1 MRNNRYILILS
12 SLALVFGCTREQPEP
27 IERQYGE
34 PIPYSVSVDAGPLTR
49 VAFDGEDINS
59 GDYKFAT
66 GDQLYIS
73 DAGGNISGI
82 LSITSGVGSNTA
94 TFDGE
99 LTPVVD
105 FTPTAD
111 TDLVITL
118 VGSSQINNSFFPI
131 SGGRITGAPTYPST
145 IPASTSVADLV
156 QNYSH
161 FTANVKYGVR
171 SYTLHQQTVFLN
183 FRLDLL
189 ASSIT
194 GSPATVDVDIK
205 SADGNTTLRT
215 VSGVTIGGNAS
226 IACLQFTTIFPAGT
240 SLQGA
245 QIVVDN
251 GSGIHCTPDFASD
264 LTLEANK
271 YYAVSRTNVEPFTVE
286 APAGGNGLTIT
297 LKYENLQYR
306 RYTDGAWTDWEDCP
320 ASIIISAGNKINL
333 RGKGTSYYNSD
344 NSHPLFTIDNN
355 YTANIY
361 GDIMSLMCDSEWDR
375 TSTVGTRAFS
385 QTFKGI
391 RVNIPADK
399 ELLLSA
405 VTLGTSCYE
414 GMFQGCTVLKK
425 SPVLPATASAEACYK
440 SMFEGCTALVDPP
453 SSIPFTTLAKS
464 ACNRMFF
471 GCTNLTSSPEFSN
484 SLTEVGESGCSE
496 MFSGCSK
503 LKDPPSSLPAGTLRF
518 KAYYKMFWSCVKL
531 ESIPEFPHTDG
542 VVYDLAAGTSAENN
556 QQNGLCYQMFYKCD
570 ALTSLAGKKL
580 FNSITPLKL
589 GCFND
594 MFSTC
599 ANLATVPE
607 DFLPAL
613 TLAKSC
619 YRGMFQQ
626 CKKLTKAPYLPAA
639 TLEDHCYR
647 FMFNTCTSLVEIKCY
662 STTSVSNDAYT
673 QNWLANAKN
682 TSDCKFHY
690 RSGTSWYRNN
700 NSGVPEYWEMIAET
714 VQ

>member
-189 ASSIT
+189 ADSIT
-194 GSPATVDVDIK
+194 GSPSDVDVKIK
-205 SADGNTTLRT
+205 GSDGNTTLRT

-251 GSGIHCTPDFASD
+251 GSGIHCTPDFAAD

-271 YYAVSRTNVEPFTVE
+271 YYSVSRTNVEPFTVE
-286 APAGGNGLTIT
+286 APSGGTGATIT
-297 LKYENLQYR
+297 LKYENIQVKTYTYTLGEWVWSDWHEYSSPIGLSAGGKVCMR
-306 RYTDGAWTDWEDCP
+306 GKETAFNNTDG
-320 ASIIISAGNKINL
+320 SS
-333 RGKGTSYYNSD
+333 
-344 NSHPLFTIDNN
+344 PLFTTTNPVS
-355 YTANIY
+355 IY
-361 GDIMSLMCDSEWDR
+361 GDIMSLMCDEDWNRKSA
-375 TSTVGTRAFS
+375 VGSNAFY
-385 QTFKGI
+385 QAFKGVP
-391 RVNIPADK
+391 VNIPADK

-405 VTLGTSCYE
+405 ATLGTSCYE

-425 SPVLPATASAEACYK
+425 SPVLPAQTSAESCYK

-453 SSIPFTTLAKS
+453 SSIPFTTIANS
-464 ACNRMFF
+464 ACNKMFF

-496 MFSGCSK
+496 MFSGCTK
-503 LKDPPSSLPAGTLRF
+503 LQFPPSTLPAGTLRF
-518 KAYYKMFWSCVKL
+518 KAYYKMFYNCTKL
-531 ESIPEFPHTDG
+531 ASIPDFPCTPG

-580 FNSITPLKL
+580 FNSVTPLKL

-599 ANLATVPE
+599 ANLTTVPE

-626 CKKLTKAPYLPAA
+626 CKKLTKAPNLPAA

-647 FMFNTCTSLVEIKCY
+647 FMFNTCTNLVEIKCY
-662 STTSVSNDAYT
+662 STTSVSNDSYT
-673 QNWLANAKN
+673 QNWLKGAKN
-682 TSDCKFHY
+682 TSDCKFHHL
-690 RSGTSWYRNN
+690 STTSWYRNN
-700 NSGVPEYWEMIAET
+700 DSGVPSNWEMIAE
-714 VQ
+714 

>member
-1 MRNNRYILILS
+1 MRNYRHLLILS
-12 SLALVFGCTREQPEP
+12 SLVLVLGCTREQPEA

-34 PIPYSVSVDAGPLTR
+34 PIPYSVSVETGPMTR
-49 VAFDGEDINS
+49 ATFDGSIISS
-59 GDYKFAT
+59 GDYEFAA

-82 LSITSGVGSNTA
+82 LNITSGVGSSTA

-99 LTPVVD
+99 LTPVQN
-105 FTPTAD
+105 FTPTSD
-111 TDLVITL
+111 TDLIITL
-118 VGSSQINNSFFPI
+118 VGSSQSSFFPI

-145 IPASTSVADLV
+145 ISASTSVADLV

-189 ASSIT
+189 ASSID
-194 GSPATVDVDIK
+194 GSPSTVSVDIK
-205 SADGNTTLRT
+205 SADGNNTLRHVTDVT
-215 VSGVTIGGNAS
+215 VGGNAS

-240 SLQGA
+240 SLRGA

-251 GSGIHCTPDFASD
+251 GSGIHCTPNFASD

-271 YYAVSRTNVEPFTVE
+271 YYSVSRTNVEHFTVE
-286 APAGGNGLTIT
+286 APAGGNGITIT

-306 RYTDGAWTDWEDCP
+306 RYTAGAWTDWDDCP
-320 ASIIISAGNKINL
+320 ESIMISAGDKINL
-333 RGKGTSYYNSD
+333 RGKGTSYYNNDGSR
-344 NSHPLFTIDNN
+344 PLFTIADN

-361 GDIMSLMCDSEWDR
+361 GDIMSLMCDADWDR
-375 TSTVGTRAFS
+375 TYSVGNQAFS

-391 RVNIPADK
+391 KVNIPDGK

-414 GMFQGCTVLKK
+414 GMFQNCTALKK
-425 SPVLPATASAEACYK
+425 SPVLPATSSAASCYK

-453 SSIPFTTLAKS
+453 SSIPFTTIANS
-464 ACNRMFF
+464 ACNKMFY
-471 GCTNLTSSPEFSN
+471 GCTSLTSSPEFSN

-496 MFSGCSK
+496 MFRDCTK
-503 LKDPPSSLPAGTLRF
+503 LQSPPSSLPAGTLRF
-518 KAYYKMFWSCVKL
+518 KAYYRMFYNCTKL
-531 ESIPEFPHTDG
+531 ASIPDFPHTDE

-580 FNSITPLKL
+580 FNSVTPLKL

-599 ANLATVPE
+599 ANLTTVPE

-626 CKKLTKAPYLPAA
+626 CKKLTKAPILPAA

-647 FMFNTCTSLVEIKCY
+647 YMFNTCSNLVEIKCY
-662 STTSVSNDAYT
+662 ANTNISADTYT
-673 QNWLANAKN
+673 QNWLASAKN

-690 RSGTSWYRNN
+690 RSGVTWYRNN
-700 NSGVPEYWEMIAET
+700 NSGVPLNWEMIADT